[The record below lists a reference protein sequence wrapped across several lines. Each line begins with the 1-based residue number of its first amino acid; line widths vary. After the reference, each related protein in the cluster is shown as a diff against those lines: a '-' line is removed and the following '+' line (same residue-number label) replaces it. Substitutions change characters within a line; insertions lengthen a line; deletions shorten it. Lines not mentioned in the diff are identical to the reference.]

1 MLIEVSLA
9 VCHTLVILLLQVM
22 KLIEAA
28 ERTEQRR
35 KEEKLLHYARE
46 GKAEEVTKLVRLPR
60 SRYFNIGLRGITA
73 IVNTTTVGI
82 LKRWYEAYNEVGIV
96 S

>member
-1 MLIEVSLA
+1 MLMEVSLA
-9 VCHTLVILLLQVM
+9 VCHIPVVLVFQVM

-46 GKAEEVTKLVRLPR
+46 GKAEEVTKLVRLPGY
-60 SRYFNIGLRGITA
+60 S
-73 IVNTTTVGI
+73 
-82 LKRWYEAYNEVGIV
+82 
-96 S
+96 